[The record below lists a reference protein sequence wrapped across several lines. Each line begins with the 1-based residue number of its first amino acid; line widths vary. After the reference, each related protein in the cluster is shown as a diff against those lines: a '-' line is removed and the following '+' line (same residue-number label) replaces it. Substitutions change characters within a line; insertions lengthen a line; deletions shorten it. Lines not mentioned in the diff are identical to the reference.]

1 MNDQT
6 LLELVRHAD
15 PLDATVAEP
24 PPALLERVLASSR
37 ARKHPRRVRGWHAR
51 VALGAAIFG
60 LSGVVVAL
68 AIGGTGW
75 LTGEPAPPE
84 VVTNF
89 QAYTPQLG
97 FHPDPGK
104 AVLVAQ
110 EGQVKLYAT
119 TDREGTYCL
128 DLVAPWKPA
137 TVRDGGTCIPQ
148 ATASGDFVAGI
159 VGGGPLTEQGTTLV
173 VAGRIAAPQARSV
186 QFADPGGK
194 TVTQLLGSSGFFAA
208 TVTMSAPC
216 ATGDWSST
224 FTALDAD
231 GNALAHTATISLTK
245 LSEKDT
251 SQRGPVRACW
261 FAGLGSYPSS
271 P

>member
-6 LLELVRHAD
+6 LKELVRHAD
-15 PLDATVAEP
+15 PLLTEIGEP
-24 PPALLERVLASSR
+24 PRALLERVLATPR
-37 ARKHPRRVRGWHAR
+37 AGEKPRRVRGWQGR
-51 VALGAAIFG
+51 LALGVAVLG
-60 LSGVVVAL
+60 VSGVIAAL
-68 AIGGTGW
+68 AIAGTGW

-119 TDREGTYCL
+119 TDREDTYCL

-137 TVRDGGTCIPQ
+137 TVRDGGTCVPKAI
-148 ATASGDFVAGI
+148 ASGDFVAGV
-159 VGGGPLTEQGTTLV
+159 VGAGPVSEHGLTFV
-173 VAGRIAAPQARSV
+173 VGGRIADSSARSV
-186 QFADPGGK
+186 QFTGLDGN
-194 TVTQLLGSSGFFAA
+194 TVTQPLGSSGFFLA
-208 TVTMSAPC
+208 TVTTSRPC
-216 ATGDWSST
+216 ANGDWSST

-231 GNALAHTATISLTK
+231 GNFVARTGTISLMK
-245 LSEKDT
+245 LREKD
-251 SQRGPVRACW
+251 SALRGPVRDCLVS
-261 FAGLGSYPSS
+261 FLQK
-271 P
+271 